1 MRIIARMG
9 ILSLWLVASL
19 LSGQPDS
26 LDLSIKRYAR
36 SLQPGEI
43 VRLTVESPQPLL
55 TLEAQAFERTFPG
68 HPGSSPLVWQ
78 VLIGVDLDTKPGSQD
93 IVLAGTSK
101 SGEEFSRTYRLVIQ
115 EKTFPTRRLTVDS
128 KYVNPPAEVLERIRE
143 ESQTTSRIFATV
155 TPSRLWEEP
164 FAAPVPGPAN
174 SSFGKRSIL
183 NGQSRSPHSGTD
195 FSGPTG
201 TPVKAPGSGRV
212 VLVKDLYYS
221 GNTVI
226 VDHGLGLYSYF
237 GHLSRA
243 LVTEGQVLE
252 QGDVLGEI
260 GATGRVTGA
269 HLHWAVRLNRTRVD
283 AMSLIAVSGE

>member
-1 MRIIARMG
+1 MKTTAQMG
-9 ILSLWLVASL
+9 VLSLWLAASL
-19 LSGQPDS
+19 LSGQSDS
-26 LDLSIKRYAR
+26 LDLTIKRYAR

-43 VRLTVESPQPLL
+43 VKLTVESPKPLL
-55 TLEAQAFERTFPG
+55 SLEAQAFKRTFRG
-68 HPGSSPLVWQ
+68 HPSSSSLVWQ
-78 VLIGVDLDTKPGSQD
+78 VLIGIDLDTKPGSQD

-101 SGEEFSRTYRLVIQ
+101 SGEDFFQTYRLVIQ
-115 EKTFPTRRLTVDS
+115 GKTFPTRHLTVDS
-128 KYVNPPAEVLERIRE
+128 KYVNPPADVLKRIRE
-143 ESQTTSRIFATV
+143 ESQRTSRIFAAV
-155 TPSRLWEEP
+155 TPSRLWVEP
-164 FAAPVPGPAN
+164 FKAPVSEPAN

-183 NGQSRSPHSGTD
+183 NGQPRSSHSGTD

-201 TPVKAPGSGRV
+201 TPVKAPSSGTV
-212 VLVKDLYYS
+212 VLVGDLYYS

-243 LVTEGQVLE
+243 LVTESQLLE

-283 AMSLIAVSGE
+283 AMSLIAVSAE

>member
-1 MRIIARMG
+1 MRIFVRLG
-9 ILSLWLVASL
+9 TLSLWVGASL
-19 LSGQPDS
+19 LSGQPDPQ
-26 LDLSIKRYAR
+26 DLTIRRYAR

-55 TLEAQAFERTFPG
+55 GLEAQAFERTFEAYPG
-68 HPGSSPLVWQ
+68 ASPLVWQ
-78 VLIGVDLDTKPGSQD
+78 VLIGVDLDTTPGSYD
-93 IVLAGTSK
+93 VVLAGTSR
-101 SGEEFSRTYRLVIQ
+101 SGEHVSQTYRLLI
-115 EKTFPTRRLTVDS
+115 EDKAFPTRRLTVDS
-128 KYVNPPAEVLERIRE
+128 RYVNPPAEVLERIRA
-143 ESQTTSRIFATV
+143 ESEATSRIFATI

-164 FAAPVPGPAN
+164 FAAPVSQPAN

-183 NGQSRSPHSGTD
+183 NGQPRSPHSGTD
-195 FSGPTG
+195 FSGPSG
-201 TPVKAPGSGRV
+201 TPVKSPGSGKV
-212 VLVKDLYYS
+212 VLVGDLYYS

-237 GHLSRA
+237 AHLSKA
-243 LVTEGQVLE
+243 LVTEGQFLD
-252 QGDVLGEI
+252 QGEVLGEI